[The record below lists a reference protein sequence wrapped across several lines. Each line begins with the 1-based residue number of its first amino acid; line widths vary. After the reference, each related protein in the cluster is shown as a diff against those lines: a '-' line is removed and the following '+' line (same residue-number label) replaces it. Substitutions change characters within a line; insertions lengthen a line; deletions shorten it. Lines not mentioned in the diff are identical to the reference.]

1 MDDPVAAMKN
11 RPLAERLGF
20 AWAGIRAV
28 FRRERSFRAQ
38 LLLGGGALVALAALR
53 PGLVWTALVLLSA
66 ALVLALEMVNAALE
80 TLIDTLHP
88 GFSEEIGLAKDA
100 AAGAS
105 LIASFFAAA
114 IGALMLLS
122 RL

>member
-1 MDDPVAAMKN
+1 MKN
-11 RPLAERLGF
+11 RRFAARLGF

-38 LLLGGGALVALAALR
+38 LMLGGGAMLALAALR
-53 PGLVWTALVLLSA
+53 PGLVWTALVLLAA

-80 TLIDTLHP
+80 ALMDKLHP
-88 GFSEEIGLAKDA
+88 GFSEEIGAAKDA
-100 AAGAS
+100 AAGAA